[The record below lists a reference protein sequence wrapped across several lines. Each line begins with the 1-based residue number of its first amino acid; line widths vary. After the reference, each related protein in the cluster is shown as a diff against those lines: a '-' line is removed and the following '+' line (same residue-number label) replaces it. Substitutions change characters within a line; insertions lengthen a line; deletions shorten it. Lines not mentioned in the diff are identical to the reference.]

1 MRTLIKK
8 KRFRVF
14 GALLLFLASFAY
26 GISDGEGARQNL
38 LLIALSFWLLAS
50 IFSLRAQRMSAKAS
64 ILAMRTPPTKA
75 E

>member
-14 GALLLFLASFAY
+14 GALLLFLASFVY
-26 GISDGEGARQNL
+26 GISDGEEARQNL

-50 IFSLRAQRMSAKAS
+50 IFSWRAQRMSAKAS
-64 ILAMRTPPTKA
+64 ILATRTPPAKA